1 MELTDRSRYEGTAVD
16 DYLHITLTDEQDVP
30 DALARLRVIYP
41 NLMQLDYD
49 NQRTRQQQEICA
61 PERTESISPL
71 EHLAAF
77 YQLQNNQPLTAEQ
90 TAFCQALIEEIW
102 KEGDTL

>member
-1 MELTDRSRYEGTAVD
+1 MELTDRRTYEGTAVD

-41 NLMQLDYD
+41 NLMRLDYD
-49 NQRTRQQQEICA
+49 NRRTRQQQEVAA
-61 PERTESISPL
+61 PERTEDLSPL

-77 YQLQNNQPLTAEQ
+77 YELQNNQPLSAEQ
-90 TAFCQALIEEIW
+90 AAFCQQLIETIW
-102 KEGDTL
+102 KEGEDA